1 MKFYFT
7 FGHGQRHEINDIVL
21 DKNTC
26 LVVEDE
32 SEGRAR
38 KRVSDLIGLSW
49 CTTYLTPED
58 AGVEKWNYRLVD
70 FDELLAQDGPGPV
83 RFFIWSI
90 EHEGWWLPTKHGY
103 TQDIEKAGR
112 FSLGEAEDIVS
123 EANFVRT
130 EEIAIP
136 DICIGKGWKS

>member
-58 AGVEKWNYRLVD
+58 AGVDRWGYRLVD
-70 FDELLAQDGPGPV
+70 FEDLTPP
-83 RFFIWSI
+83 
-90 EHEGWWLPTKHGY
+90 P
-103 TQDIEKAGR
+103 
-112 FSLGEAEDIVS
+112 EA
-123 EANFVRT
+123 A
-130 EEIAIP
+130 
-136 DICIGKGWKS
+136 